1 MILGCVLITLG
12 CMFAFYI
19 KPVLLRRRNGQSG
32 MRRQINDQSDRL
44 AAHASSENL
53 EPRVAAR
60 ATISGSA
67 GHVLAASGANLKAG
81 IIAGLIMAFAST
93 AWAGTDE
100 PFDASKK
107 AAELDA
113 VLDWSQARLIAVQDA
128 GRYKT
133 LDSFA
138 RESMTAMYGR
148 ESLPGLSPMA
158 SLMEWLFNRDAYADS
173 PVIRI
178 KDKGVRIHLSTH
190 MPEAARRR
198 VQDTGY
204 MTPREFSDPIVES
217 RIRELEPMAPMV
229 SAMRRVRDAQ
239 SVSKFLEKLVRVVP
253 SPTGKF
259 DDGWFTPS
267 DLVDNLPADL
277 RGGMSAM
284 RMSAGAGSGVPG
296 ISPEQAT
303 AVLGAWASIW
313 QGWTAGD
320 SEKVQGAVDRLA
332 ESLPSLAAEGVYPSV
347 SQRQAEAGYYAWGK
361 FTWGMWIYLVGALL
375 AVPALVTGWRAPRIA
390 SIALLV
396 IAILVH
402 AFGISLRWYI
412 LGRIPVANMF
422 EAVVGSAWIGVTV
435 GLLAEFRYKTRVF
448 LLGAHVTG
456 WLALLLGGF
465 VIPGGGTLT
474 TIMGILDDLM
484 LRIHTV
490 LIIASYALI
499 FLASVIAVAY
509 LFGYYYR
516 QNAVASSHVGFIAA
530 LCGGILWAAMNQ
542 SFEIGPDH
550 AAGMT
555 KLAFAAPTFGSSA
568 AALWL
573 LLLFAGRRM
582 SATGLAWVIGLAL
595 ACSTLYVGDYGFCRG
610 AALTFLV
617 FGLSW
622 AGMNRAGIALKY
634 TPDRIHELLTPA
646 VAAAGGTAAA
656 LAVSGASLRS
666 QRPILA
672 GGAPGDEGR
681 GTKGLPLWMH
691 HADWSHMIILNMV
704 FIMLFVGII
713 LGAVWADYS
722 WGRPWGW
729 DPKEVFALN
738 TLIIYAMLIHI
749 RFVVKNRGLWT
760 AWLSVAGCLMMAFN
774 WCFVNFY
781 IVGLHSYA

>member
-1 MILGCVLITLG
+1 
-12 CMFAFYI
+12 
-19 KPVLLRRRNGQSG
+19 
-32 MRRQINDQSDRL
+32 
-44 AAHASSENL
+44 
-53 EPRVAAR
+53 
-60 ATISGSA
+60 
-67 GHVLAASGANLKAG
+67 
-81 IIAGLIMAFAST
+81 
-93 AWAGTDE
+93 
-100 PFDASKK
+100 
-107 AAELDA
+107 
-113 VLDWSQARLIAVQDA
+113 
-128 GRYKT
+128 
-133 LDSFA
+133 
-138 RESMTAMYGR
+138 
-148 ESLPGLSPMA
+148 
-158 SLMEWLFNRDAYADS
+158 MEWLFNRDAYADS

-217 RIRELEPMAPMV
+217 RIRELEPLAPMV

-239 SVSKFLEKLVRVVP
+239 SVSKFLEKLVRIVP

-284 RMSAGAGSGVPG
+284 RMSAAAGNGVPG

-313 QGWTAGD
+313 QGWTAGA

-332 ESLPSLAAEGVYPSV
+332 ESLPSLATEGVYPSV
-347 SQRQAEAGYYAWGK
+347 SQRQAEANYYAWGK

-422 EAVVGSAWIGVTV
+422 EAVVGSVWIGVTV

-456 WLALLLGGF
+456 LLALLLGGF

-499 FLASVIAVAY
+499 FLASVIAVTY
-509 LFGYYYR
+509 LFGYYFR
-516 QNAVASSHVGFIAA
+516 ADAVKSSHVGFIIAA
-530 LCGGILWAAMNQ
+530 AGAIIWVAMGQ
-542 SFEIGPDH
+542 VFEIGPDH
-550 AAGMT
+550 AAGMI
-555 KLAFAAPTFGSSA
+555 KRS
-568 AALWL
+568 
-573 LLLFAGRRM
+573 FAGP
-582 SATGLAWVIGLAL
+582 GIWI
-595 ACSTLYVGDYGFCRG
+595 
-610 AALTFLV
+610 
-617 FGLSW
+617 
-622 AGMNRAGIALKY
+622 RA
-634 TPDRIHELLTPA
+634 
-646 VAAAGGTAAA
+646 
-656 LAVSGASLRS
+656 
-666 QRPILA
+666 
-672 GGAPGDEGR
+672 
-681 GTKGLPLWMH
+681 
-691 HADWSHMIILNMV
+691 
-704 FIMLFVGII
+704 
-713 LGAVWADYS
+713 
-722 WGRPWGW
+722 
-729 DPKEVFALN
+729 
-738 TLIIYAMLIHI
+738 
-749 RFVVKNRGLWT
+749 RGL
-760 AWLSVAGCLMMAFN
+760 GCAACVFRPP
-774 WCFVNFY
+774 
-781 IVGLHSYA
+781 A